1 MPFFSIVIPL
11 YNKENFIQDTLK
23 SVLNQSF
30 QDFEVLII
38 DDGSTDKSL
47 EKAKSV
53 SDNRI
58 RIFEQENKGVS
69 EARNKGI
76 KEANTNYIAFLDA
89 DDYWYPHFL
98 EEMHKHIK
106 ISPQQKVFACAIEFQ
121 IKDKTIPSVYSI
133 EKKGGYQVVNYFE
146 SSLKQSVLWSSSA
159 VFEKSVFEV
168 SGVFNPNYQA
178 GEDTDMWVRIGLRF
192 PVVFIWKIGARYV
205 FAQNSLSLSRK
216 KLVSK
221 ADFEE
226 YVELEKQNPQLKK
239 FLDYNRFSLAI
250 ENKLSKNQKNFERFI
265 NQINPNNL
273 SLRKKILIKL
283 PSSILLL
290 LIQLK
295 REIALLGFGNSHFK

>member
-11 YNKENFIQDTLK
+11 YNKENFIQNTLK
-23 SVLNQSF
+23 SVLDQSF

-47 EKAKSV
+47 EKIKSI
-53 SDNRI
+53 SDSRI

-76 KEANTNYIAFLDA
+76 KEAKANYIAFLDA

-98 EEMHKHIK
+98 DEMYKYIQAL
-106 ISPQQKVFACAIEFQ
+106 PEQKVFACAIEFQ
-121 IKDKTIPSVYSI
+121 IKNKIIPSVYSI
-133 EKKGGYQVVNYFE
+133 ERKGDYQLVDYFK
-146 SSLKQSVLWSSSA
+146 SSLRQSVLCSSSG
-159 VFEKSVFEV
+159 VFQKSIFEV

-178 GEDTDMWVRIGLRF
+178 GEDTDMWVRIGLHF

-226 YVELEKQNPQLKK
+226 YIELEKQNPELKK
-239 FLDYNRFSLAI
+239 FLDYNRFSLGI

-265 NQINPNNL
+265 NQICPNNL
-273 SLRKKILIKL
+273 PLRKKILLKL

-295 REIALLGFGNSHFK
+295 KKVALLGFGNSHFK